1 MHFHS
6 SIYSGLSVAGEFF
19 SWGGLTNNHFNL
31 FMGDIQEMFPS
42 NIFSRAAFKSRP
54 ESLKKFIF
62 TPQIRVNHS
71 SCMDTPPDS
80 HQYTKIT
87 CNDTNLQA
95 DVVKQASSFI
105 PKDPSSSLPVAADPK
120 AKLPGFP
127 SPVLIN
133 TKGVYADVAK
143 RYPTNLLEADSIL
156 SNTWVYPYAD
166 YLSHIEQNT
175 DEWMAVRKRFKLT
188 ASALPAAIGVDIY
201 KTPAKL
207 YRELKDPNYVP
218 NVTEYAVQMMDYG
231 KRNEAVAFDV
241 VENFVAQHW
250 DMGLKLT
257 GIWIY
262 MDDDRIG
269 ASPDGLIVNPRSN
282 TILGVLE
289 IKCPASGNVY
299 EGLYEGAE
307 VKLPHL
313 VQMHAQMAATKT
325 TFGIYCVWTPK
336 VTVLVRVPYNAEFWD
351 IVKGR
356 AVEFMRAMRYSEMPR
371 QFRRGERMQLFTYL
385 RSILAKTPTS
395 IIAQLVT
402 K

>member
-1 MHFHS
+1 
-6 SIYSGLSVAGEFF
+6 
-19 SWGGLTNNHFNL
+19 
-31 FMGDIQEMFPS
+31 MFPRI
-42 NIFSRAAFKSRP
+42 IFSRVVFKTRSKF
-54 ESLKKFIF
+54 LKIFSF
-62 TPQIRVNHS
+62 TPNPRANHS
-71 SCMDTPPDS
+71 SCMDTTTNPYRQTTLTPS
-80 HQYTKIT
+80 
-87 CNDTNLQA
+87 NDTNIPT
-95 DVVKQASSFI
+95 DVAKQAASFI
-105 PKDPSSSLPVAADPK
+105 PKDSSSTLPVGNELKGEP
-120 AKLPGFP
+120 LGLV
-127 SPVLIN
+127 SPILTGN
-133 TKGVYADVAK
+133 KGVYADVAK
-143 RYPTNLLEADSIL
+143 RYPTTLLEADSIL
-156 SNTWVYPYAD
+156 SDTWVYPYAD

-175 DEWMAVRKRFKLT
+175 DEWMAIRKRFKLT

-207 YRELKDPNYVP
+207 YRELKDPSYVP

-231 KRNEAVAFDV
+231 KRNEAVAYGV
-241 VENFVAQHW
+241 VEKFVTEHW
-250 DMGLKLT
+250 NVCLKTT

-269 ASPDGLIVNPRSN
+269 ASPDGLVVNPRSN

-299 EGLYEGAE
+299 EGLYEGLE

-351 IVKGR
+351 IVKNR
-356 AVEFMRAMRYSEMPR
+356 ASEFMRAMRYSEMPR
-371 QFRRGERMQLFTYL
+371 QFRKGERMQLFTYL

-395 IIAQLVT
+395 IIAQLVS